1 MSVGDELS
9 HFHLPY
15 KSLFCLHF
23 WRVFLLG
30 IEFQVGGYLF
40 FSILQMPVHYLLTS
54 FFLKVSSQCC
64 CAIKSHTFFPL
75 RAWTFSS
82 CLRHLQSCW
91 NQCAVFIFESMLWF
105 LNQLLPL
112 SLSVSSVAQCLT
124 HCDPMDC
131 SPPGFSVHHRFPELA
146 QTHVHRVGDAIQAS
160 HPLSSPSPP
169 AFSLPQHQVLF
180 QRGSSSCQVAKVLGL
195 QHQSFQWI
203 FRTDLL

>member
-1 MSVGDELS
+1 MTFLS
-9 HFHLPY
+9 PRALPSY
-15 KSLFCLHF
+15 
-23 WRVFLLG
+23 
-30 IEFQVGGYLF
+30 F
-40 FSILQMPVHYLLTS
+40 FSSCPWVMNWLISICPTS
-54 FFLKVSSQCC
+54 LYFACTFEECFCWVSNSRLVVICFSAFYRCQSIIFWLPFSWNVSSQCC

-91 NQCAVFIFESMLWF
+91 NQCVVFIFESMLWF

-131 SPPGFSVHHRFPELA
+131 SPPGFSVHHQFPELA

-160 HPLSSPSPP
+160 HPLSSPVRRMLTKPSVR
-169 AFSLPQHQVLF
+169 QVLPI
-180 QRGSSSCQVAKVLGL
+180 RRKASRKSWA
-195 QHQSFQWI
+195 
-203 FRTDLL
+203 

>member
-1 MSVGDELS
+1 MNCLISICPTSLYFACTFEECFCWVSNSRLVVICFS
-9 HFHLPY
+9 AFYRCQSIIFWLP
-15 KSLFCLHF
+15 
-23 WRVFLLG
+23 
-30 IEFQVGGYLF
+30 
-40 FSILQMPVHYLLTS
+40 FSW
-54 FFLKVSSQCC
+54 KVSSQCC

-75 RAWTFSS
+75 SALTFSS
-82 CLRHLQSCW
+82 CLRHPQSCW
-91 NQCAVFIFESMLWF
+91 NQCVVFIFESMLWF

-131 SPPGFSVHHRFPELA
+131 SPPGFSVHHRLPELA

-180 QRGSSSCQVAKVLGL
+180 QRGSSSCQVAKVLEL